1 MKVIIILVVVV
12 VLIVLI
18 AKRNKSVND
27 IVPTSP
33 LPDTNQSLPA
43 SNMLDIDNFYDLEK
57 DKTTYS
63 EVKDIFTERGVS
75 FSERTDL
82 DGKPFLVFRLNALG
96 IDWDGKVEF
105 KDGKVWYYNLCT
117 YRKDSLIHYR
127 RICNELSKVY
137 GGTHIVRFSED
148 KYEGTQTMTIRKE
161 ADEIVWEG
169 ITYDTSPF
177 TEVKYDSSPIAGVEN
192 IYINFC

>member
-18 AKRNKSVND
+18 VKRNKSVNN

-117 YRKDSLIHYR
+117 YRKDTALKNKKKEIFFKKEIITIFAY
-127 RICNELSKVY
+127 
-137 GGTHIVRFSED
+137 D
-148 KYEGTQTMTIRKE
+148 KPGPCLGPCPHWSVPYACHFK
-161 ADEIVWEG
+161 D
-169 ITYDTSPF
+169 
-177 TEVKYDSSPIAGVEN
+177 
-192 IYINFC
+192 